1 MKGSSASWSYR
12 ASGGENRS
20 SSIPQESSFEG
31 IYERCMADSLGL
43 AIAIFCIQS
52 TALVEAIWGIAG
64 LQEGSG

>member
-1 MKGSSASWSYR
+1 MLHGSIGHLGVKTGA
-12 ASGGENRS
+12 

-52 TALVEAIWGIAG
+52 TALVEAIWVIVG